1 MTNHLQLAFGGL
13 GPWEI
18 ILILAVVLVLF
29 GAKKL
34 PELAKGMGQGI
45 KEFKKASRGVNDEL
59 ERAMDDT
66 PTYTPPQLHR
76 SQRKQL
82 KHPKTT
88 IPKRTSKVKVYSKNF
103 ALNHAQGT

>member
-1 MTNHLQLAFGGL
+1 MTTHLQLAIGGL

-45 KEFKKASRGVNDEL
+45 KEFKKASRDVQGEL
-59 ERAMDDT
+59 DWAMDDQ
-66 PTYTPPQLHR
+66 PTYSPPRAPQITE
-76 SQRKQL
+76 Q
-82 KHPKTT
+82 
-88 IPKRTSKVKVYSKNF
+88 TSETNESGDSKKE
-103 ALNHAQGT
+103 A

>member
-1 MTNHLQLAFGGL
+1 MTPFYQLAIGGL

-45 KEFKKASRGVNDEL
+45 KEFKKATRDVNNEL
-59 ERAMDDT
+59 ERAIDDQ
-66 PTYTPPQLHR
+66 PSHSPPP
-76 SQRKQL
+76 SQQITEQSAGNETK
-82 KHPKTT
+82 KDT
-88 IPKRTSKVKVYSKNF
+88 
-103 ALNHAQGT
+103 